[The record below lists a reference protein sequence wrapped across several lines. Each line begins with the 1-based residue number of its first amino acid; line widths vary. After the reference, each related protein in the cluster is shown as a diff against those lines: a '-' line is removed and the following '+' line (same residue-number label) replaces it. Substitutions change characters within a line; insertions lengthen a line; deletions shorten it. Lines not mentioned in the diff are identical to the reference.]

1 MPAELTPA
9 EALAKLRLAVEEADW
24 LHHGDMILALKVL
37 AAAVED
43 AERFDWLEK
52 SIRTRIANN
61 GRGQWEVST
70 FFLDYDHDLKTG
82 ARLEFTQNHLRAAI
96 DAARTPAPGERT

>member
-9 EALAKLRLAVEEADW
+9 EALAVVRQLDHPFMNQHTIAD
-24 LHHGDMILALKVL
+24 AFARL

-43 AERFDWLEK
+43 AERLDAI
-52 SIRTRIANN
+52 IR
-61 GRGQWEVST
+61 Q
-70 FFLDYDHDLKTG
+70 
-82 ARLEFTQNHLRAAI
+82 RLEVTITYGGWWQLSPEIGSNRNWHANADLRAAI

>member
-9 EALAKLRLAVEEADW
+9 EALADLRKEIECGRRYSYVSPATANRLEKIADS
-24 LHHGDMILALKVL
+24 L

-43 AERFDWLEK
+43 AERFAWAKND
-52 SIRTRIANN
+52 
-61 GRGQWEVST
+61 
-70 FFLDYDHDLKTG
+70 DLTI
-82 ARLEFTQNHLRAAI
+82 EELRAAI